1 MISFLEIIIYSLF
14 ILSVNSLSEPKKA
27 YRGNLMA
34 IAAMA
39 AAVTIG
45 LWGLETKYL
54 ILAFSALGLGAITGI
69 IAARK
74 INMPD

>member
-39 AAVTIG
+39 PPDGPLRAYREAV
-45 LWGLETKYL
+45 
-54 ILAFSALGLGAITGI
+54 
-69 IAARK
+69 
-74 INMPD
+74 

>member
-45 LWGLETKYL
+45 LWEIGR
-54 ILAFSALGLGAITGI
+54 AHV
-69 IAARK
+69 
-74 INMPD
+74 